1 MKKRLNKLDHD
12 LSSSFKDRYGK
23 WDGKALT
30 AFISFI
36 ILILSWY
43 FNMFFGFEL
52 NELMIEIF
60 AFLIFSLLGLKVLP
74 WGKKDAIKIEEQ
86 NNNFEE
92 YENK

>member
-1 MKKRLNKLDHD
+1 MKKLKKLDNN
-12 LSSSFKDRYGK
+12 LSDSFKDRYGK

-43 FNMFFGFEL
+43 FNMFFGFKL

-86 NNNFEE
+86 KEE
-92 YENK
+92 YYEHK